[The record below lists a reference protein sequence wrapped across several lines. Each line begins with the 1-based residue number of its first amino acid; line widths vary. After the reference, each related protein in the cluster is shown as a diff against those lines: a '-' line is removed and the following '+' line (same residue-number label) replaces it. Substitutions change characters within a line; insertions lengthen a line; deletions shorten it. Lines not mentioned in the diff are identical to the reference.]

1 MDVVATAAPAAGLGM
16 AELLAQFGAASAF
29 AGVLATLLWRVIV
42 QGREEREKMMSMMQ
56 EDQRRNVEA
65 LNSLK
70 DALKDFSLSWRYT
83 MDRRDEYERKN
94 RD

>member
-1 MDVVATAAPAAGLGM
+1 MEGEAATSTGLGM

-42 QGREEREKMMSMMQ
+42 QAREERTEIMKMMQ

-65 LNSLK
+65 LNGLK
-70 DALKDFSLSWRYT
+70 DVMKDFSLGLKYT
-83 MDRRDEYERKN
+83 MRDMEKEYRRKDDE
-94 RD
+94 